1 MCYIHPTK
9 ICVIYTQP
17 RSAHLKEYSEYVC
30 TACCLVSYWPVSVEH
45 VFCSMCKV
53 HRWVVDQWLCVDLR
67 QSNDSVSEDSV
78 HITPLLVHSALD
90 SFYFKFKNVLQS
102 GTGRSNVSLREAIKS
117 HNRLNLGNHPNLP
130 RPPHLTKLGKNLFN
144 CFFFHGL

>member
-1 MCYIHPTK
+1 
-9 ICVIYTQP
+9 
-17 RSAHLKEYSEYVC
+17 
-30 TACCLVSYWPVSVEH
+30 
-45 VFCSMCKV
+45 MCKV

-130 RPPHLTKLGKNLFN
+130 RPPPHQVGKKSLYLVILPVIIAKVRGWETTLFSETPPPSLSN
-144 CFFFHGL
+144 KKNKI